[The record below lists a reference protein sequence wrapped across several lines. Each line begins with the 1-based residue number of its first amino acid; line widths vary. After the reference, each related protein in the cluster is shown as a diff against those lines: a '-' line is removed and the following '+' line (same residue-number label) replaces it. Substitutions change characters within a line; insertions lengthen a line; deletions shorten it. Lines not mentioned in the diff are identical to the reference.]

1 MNAKLLIHTKDPFVL
16 LLFYFSCYH
25 IRNIFN
31 EKSSSKIKNTIP
43 QHRKLRFNHFE
54 VRVGEKSKFWCDRW
68 QVFWECLDLE
78 NRTKFRKWNPNS
90 DCLSIKSYFDFKNS
104 NMEWN
109 LMLWYHVKLILARGL
124 VNTLQVRRLY
134 PDCYMLN

>member
-25 IRNIFN
+25 IRNLFN

-54 VRVGEKSKFWCDRW
+54 VSWEKNQKFDVIDGWKVTSILRMS
-68 QVFWECLDLE
+68 
-78 NRTKFRKWNPNS
+78 RFRKPNKIS
-90 DCLSIKSYFDFKNS
+90 E
-104 NMEWN
+104 MET
-109 LMLWYHVKLILARGL
+109 KL
-124 VNTLQVRRLY
+124 RL
-134 PDCYMLN
+134 LINKKIF